1 MSVIIILLLASVSVA
16 FLFLIGFIWSVKT
29 GQYSDEVSPSIRIL
43 FDDIPMSPTSEIKKA
58 ESIPDTQIKS
68 VEKI

>member
-43 FDDIPMSPTSEIKKA
+43 FDDIPMSPTSEITKA
-58 ESIPDTQIKS
+58 ESIPDIQIKS